1 MMFATG
7 AGTVRVKSPAL
18 AKRPATPS
26 VCLIGLIA
34 AGHSG
39 VPRYAAKLLEALDSV
54 VGEYGD
60 LQLRLLTNRAGAE
73 AVTARNIDVQVVRG
87 RAARATAG
95 PRRILLEQLQAR
107 KAQGELLHFFDTS
120 GPVLSRKRPFVT
132 TFHDAAP
139 IHGFRRYHNAYK
151 RRLFPWALAHARAV
165 IAVSQ
170 FAKDEAVRHFDADP
184 DKIVV
189 VHSGPGLGSV
199 PATAAVDQF
208 EAEGAPFL
216 LYVGNIGVNKNL
228 PLLIRAFHRAS
239 APARLVLAGNPREG
253 AAEVHAAIAHGPRS
267 GDIELIERP
276 DDKRID
282 ALYRAATALVLPSTY
297 EGFGFTPLEAMA
309 RGCPV
314 VASDIPAIREVAGTG
329 AKLVDPAAEDAWT
342 AALERII
349 ADDALRSELRARGLE
364 TVRRY
369 SWSRTARSVLSVFA
383 SVLRH
388 V

>member
-7 AGTVRVKSPAL
+7 AGTARVKSPAL

-139 IHGFRRYHNAYK
+139 IHGFRRYHN
-151 RRLFPWALAHARAV
+151 
-165 IAVSQ
+165 
-170 FAKDEAVRHFDADP
+170 
-184 DKIVV
+184 
-189 VHSGPGLGSV
+189 
-199 PATAAVDQF
+199 
-208 EAEGAPFL
+208 
-216 LYVGNIGVNKNL
+216 
-228 PLLIRAFHRAS
+228 
-239 APARLVLAGNPREG
+239 
-253 AAEVHAAIAHGPRS
+253 
-267 GDIELIERP
+267 
-276 DDKRID
+276 
-282 ALYRAATALVLPSTY
+282 
-297 EGFGFTPLEAMA
+297 
-309 RGCPV
+309 
-314 VASDIPAIREVAGTG
+314 
-329 AKLVDPAAEDAWT
+329 
-342 AALERII
+342 
-349 ADDALRSELRARGLE
+349 
-364 TVRRY
+364 
-369 SWSRTARSVLSVFA
+369 
-383 SVLRH
+383 
-388 V
+388 